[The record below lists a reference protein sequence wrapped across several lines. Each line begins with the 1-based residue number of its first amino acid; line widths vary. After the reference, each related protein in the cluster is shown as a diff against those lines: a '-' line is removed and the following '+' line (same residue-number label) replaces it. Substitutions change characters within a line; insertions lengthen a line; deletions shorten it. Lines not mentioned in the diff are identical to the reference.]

1 MPSARATCAPLR
13 PASRCHW
20 RVCRIRRIAILV
32 GSLVVS
38 SILVFL
44 LLRLLPGDIAQAK
57 LGIDGSPEAVEAL
70 REQYGLN
77 RPLVVQYLDWLGGA
91 LRGDLGTS
99 FISEVSVTDELQR
112 KATVTLPLIAASAT
126 LAVLF
131 AIPLGMLAALR
142 FRKWDGIALS
152 ATSQLG
158 IAVPAFWVGV
168 ILITIFAIQ
177 LGVLPAGGF
186 PDTGWADT
194 PEAVRSL
201 ILPATTLALAQG
213 AMLMRFARSAT
224 IDVLQ
229 QDYFRTARATG
240 LTRAQALRVHGV
252 RNALIPVVSVLG
264 MQISTLIVG
273 AIIVESVFALPGI
286 GQMLLQ
292 DVAIRDYTKVM
303 GTVLATTALVFT
315 VSFLIDVVLGWLN
328 PKARQRS

>member
-1 MPSARATCAPLR
+1 MVNTL
-13 PASRCHW
+13 W
-20 RVCRIRRIAILV
+20 NIVRRIAILI

-112 KATVTLPLIAASAT
+112 KATVTLPLIGASAT

-142 FRKWDGIALS
+142 FRKWDGIAIS
-152 ATSQLG
+152 ATSQFG

-168 ILITIFAIQ
+168 ILITVFAVQ
-177 LGVLPAGGF
+177 LGWLPAGGF
-186 PDTGWADT
+186 PDGGWADT
-194 PEAVRSL
+194 PAAIRSMM
-201 ILPATTLALAQG
+201 LPATTLALAQG

-273 AIIVESVFALPGI
+273 AIVVENVFALPGI
-286 GQMLLQ
+286 GRMLLQ

-315 VSFLIDVVLGWLN
+315 VSFLIDLVLGWLN
-328 PKARQRS
+328 PRARQRS